1 MDYDAKKD
9 STMTDAQYAEK
20 INEAYEEM
28 KERNHEIV
36 KFVESLKVPGGGVG
50 VDNVLTRTDIV
61 TNLIE
66 GSEIFKEFKI
76 YKLSKDVVDDFQARL
91 ENHVPAGKRFSF
103 AFRHYANKAMT
114 ADSLDITTSTVLMMP
129 LIAHYASLERCDG

>member
-1 MDYDAKKD
+1 MDYDAEKD
-9 STMTDAQYAEK
+9 NTMTDEQYSEK
-20 INEAYEEM
+20 IHEAYEEM

-36 KFVESLKVPGGGVG
+36 KFVESLRVPDRGVG
-50 VDNVLTRTDIV
+50 IDNVLTQTDIV

-76 YKLSKDVVDDFQARL
+76 YKLYKDVVDDFQAKL

-114 ADSLDITTSTVLMMP
+114 ADSLDIKTSTVLMMP